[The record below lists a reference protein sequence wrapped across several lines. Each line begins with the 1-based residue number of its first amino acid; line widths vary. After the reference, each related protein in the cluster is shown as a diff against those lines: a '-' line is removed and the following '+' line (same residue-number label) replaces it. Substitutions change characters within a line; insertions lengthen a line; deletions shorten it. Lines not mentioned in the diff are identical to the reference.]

1 MITDINSLLDSLG
14 QNAAGYD
21 YDANRARTSHAN
33 RLKQLAAMGMD
44 RRKMLSDSMAAQGLT
59 HSSVNMKAQ
68 TDVARMMD
76 EQRASASQNLADRL
90 ADIAR
95 RKISEENKFN
105 IQSMLPR

>member
-1 MITDINSLLDSLG
+1 MIPEINSLLDSLG

-21 YDANRARTSHAN
+21 YEANRARTAHAN
-33 RLKQLAAMGMD
+33 RLKQLAALGLD
-44 RRKMLSDSMAAQGLT
+44 RRQQLSDSLAGQGMV
-59 HSSVNMKAQ
+59 HSSVNLKAQ
-68 TDVARMMD
+68 SDIGRTLD

-95 RKISEENKFN
+95 KKISEENKFN